1 VSGSA
6 EEEVGAHHRTAEH
19 RLKRSGNGSGHTR
32 DADDPIATLM
42 TADMKSRGTS
52 NSRAVG
58 RADHQG
64 RFSGERHY
72 RSAVLQQPLDGGAGE
87 FGGVAGG
94 EFAFD
99 VFAVRVD
106 GVCAEAEPVGDPA
119 RG

>member
-6 EEEVGAHHRTAEH
+6 EEEVGAHRRAAHH
-19 RLKRSGNGSGHTR
+19 RLKRSRNGSGRTR
-32 DADDPIATLM
+32 DADDPIATLV
-42 TADMKSRGTS
+42 TADTKNRGTS
-52 NSRAVG
+52 DSRAVG
-58 RADHQG
+58 RADHQE

-72 RSAVLQQPLDGGAGE
+72 CSAVLQQPLDGGAGK

-119 RG
+119 GG